1 MDKNKR
7 KELQEAF
14 KEIKTYMG
22 AIQIKCSVNGK
33 IFVKSYPNLKNK
45 WSSIQTQL
53 NLGQFLNIQL
63 QKDWKELGSENFTFE
78 VLEQKDAGEITDMRW
93 ELKKLEKQWVEKL
106 QPYGDS
112 GYNKAPVQ

>member
-22 AIQIKCSVNGK
+22 AIQIRNQANGK

-45 WSSIQTQL
+45 WLTIQAQL
-53 NLGQFLNIQL
+53 DMGQFPNLLL
-63 QKDWKELGSENFTFE
+63 QKDWKELGAEAFAFE
-78 VLEQKDAGEITDMRW
+78 VLEQKDAGDITDMRW
-93 ELKKLEKQWVEKL
+93 ELRQLEKRWLEKL
-106 QPYGDS
+106 QPYGDK
-112 GYNKAPVQ
+112 GYNKGPAL